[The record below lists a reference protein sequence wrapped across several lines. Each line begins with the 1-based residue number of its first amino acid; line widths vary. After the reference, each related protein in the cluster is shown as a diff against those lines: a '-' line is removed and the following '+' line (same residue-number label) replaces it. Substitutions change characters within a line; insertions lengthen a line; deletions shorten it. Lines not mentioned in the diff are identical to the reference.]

1 MKSPIDTLKK
11 IIGELAK
18 VTDTERAAIGK
29 RAFDQIISLTEQ
41 KESLLA
47 QFNDAARALS
57 AADLNDPLMAEL
69 DAIRIKA
76 VENAA
81 VLKATAQGVREARSR
96 LKKIRDAEF
105 NAGVYGEGGAALR
118 HPGASTFVAKA

>member
-11 IIGELAK
+11 IVADLAK
-18 VTDTERAAIGK
+18 VTETERTAIGK
-29 RAFDQIISLTEQ
+29 RAFDQIAGLTEE

-47 QFNDAARALS
+47 QFNEAARALS
-57 AADLNDPLMAEL
+57 ASDLTDPLIAEL
-69 DAIRIKA
+69 DAVRVKA
-76 VENAA
+76 EENAA

-118 HPGASTFVAKA
+118 HPGASTFAAKA